1 MCFKTYC
8 FKTKCF
14 KTKCF
19 KTYCFKPKCKWCG
32 QTEYLYKIT
41 HYCKYQG
48 YHICISCYNDKL
60 KNKL

>member
-19 KTYCFKPKCKWCG
+19 KPKCKWCK
-32 QTEYLYKIT
+32 QKKEDLYKIT

-48 YHICISCYNDKL
+48 YHICVSCYNDKL

>member
-1 MCFKTYC
+1 MC

-19 KTYCFKPKCKWCG
+19 KTKCFKPKCKWCG
-32 QTEYLYKIT
+32 KKEHLYKIT

-48 YHICISCYNDKL
+48 YHICVSCF
-60 KNKL
+60 NKLSST